1 MEHDEGYSFGMGVFE
16 TMLVREDRCIL
27 LERHLDRLRHGLD
40 ALGIDADFDP
50 SVIDRAVS
58 GGSLDGRVLKVEVS
72 PRNTILT
79 DRVNPYSPEDYDR
92 GFSLRTSRI
101 RRNETSPLT
110 FIKSLGCCD
119 SIMEKRRVKADGFD
133 EVLFLNSRGEVCEGA
148 TTNIFFTDGGR
159 ISTPRSECG
168 LLPGTV
174 RGFLLDELD
183 IDETI
188 IMPDDIRSYTGCF
201 ITNSLM
207 GVMPVSSLDGFP
219 FTDRSVADSIRR
231 FYEDEVAKRLRCP
244 HRTGTA
250 FHPSCLLGTCRWDR
264 HAHRDARTFMFRVR
278 RFQADSRRRP
288 P

>member
-16 TMLVREDRCIL
+16 TMLEDRCIL

-40 ALGIDADFDP
+40 ALGIDVDFDP

-119 SIMEKRRVKADGFD
+119 SIMEKRRAKADGFD
-133 EVLFLNSRGEVCEGA
+133 EALFLNSRGEVCEGA

-231 FYEDEVAKRLRCP
+231 FYEDEVAKGLRCP
-244 HRTGTA
+244 HRTEEQ
-250 FHPSCLLGTCRWDR
+250 PSIH
-264 HAHRDARTFMFRVR
+264 HAY
-278 RFQADSRRRP
+278 
-288 P
+288 